1 MTITSKS
8 LVVST
13 ASRYCTSRRLL
24 LLIDDEFAKKCAG
37 KLDFCIRECGNN
49 QRNCLVY
56 IAYSLSAHKKKFRK
70 SRERI
75 NGRKCDKSHRHFRLA

>member
-56 IAYSLSAHKKKFRK
+56 I
-70 SRERI
+70 
-75 NGRKCDKSHRHFRLA
+75 